1 MAYKSINT
9 FIDDLF
15 AFVIKMPI
23 MHRLACL
30 RDDIIFFIFCYQR
43 YKYRIDYTRINEFG
57 QCEEPT
63 EEMLEEMKRDNSVDA
78 VSADARDEM
87 SEESEPKG
95 SAAANGVTS
104 KDDNTIETVEQSS
117 DISVRRRRGAK
128 ERK

>member
-1 MAYKSINT
+1 
-9 FIDDLF
+9 
-15 AFVIKMPI
+15 